1 MREHGWRSRVLVV
14 AATVA
19 LVFAAGS
26 AVFAAA
32 EDARTLTLPLRS
44 RRLVTDDRGYA
55 VWKVETAERK
65 VPAAETAL
73 VLCDVWDKH
82 WCRGANERL
91 ARMLPRMNAVV
102 KALRE
107 AGVLIVHAPSDTMN
121 FYKDSPA
128 RKRVLDAPKAEPPK
142 PADHPDPPL
151 PIDASDQGCDTPPDK
166 SHRAWKRQHPA
177 IEIDES
183 RDAVSDNGREL
194 CNLYRARGIK
204 TILIMGVHTNMCVL
218 HRSFAIKRMVRWG
231 LDVAL
236 VRDLTD
242 TMYNP
247 GRSPY
252 VPHEEGTRLVVEFI
266 EAFWCP
272 TVASGALLEAAGKR

>member
-1 MREHGWRSRVLVV
+1 ML
-14 AATVA
+14 AAA
-19 LVFAAGS
+19 S
-26 AVFAAA
+26 PVFAAA
-32 EDARTLTLPLRS
+32 EDGRTLTLPLRS
-44 RRLVTDDRGYA
+44 RRLVTNDDGYR
-55 VWKVETAERK
+55 VWKVETAERR

-91 ARMLPRMNAVV
+91 AKMLPRMNAVV
-102 KALRE
+102 TALRE
-107 AGVLIVHAPSDTMN
+107 AGVLIVHAPSDTMD
-121 FYKDSPA
+121 FYADSSA

-142 PADHPDPPL
+142 VAEHPDPPL
-151 PIDASDQGCDTPPDK
+151 PVDASDQGCDTPPDEPHK
-166 SHRAWKRQHPA
+166 AWSRQHPA
-177 IEIDES
+177 IEVDPS
-183 RDAVSDNGREL
+183 RDAISDSGREL
-194 CNLYRARGIK
+194 LNLYRQRGIR
-204 TILIMGVHTNMCVL
+204 TILILGVHTNMCVL

-231 LDVAL
+231 FDVVL

-247 GRSPY
+247 ARSPY

-272 TVASGALLEAAGKR
+272 TVTSEAVLKASK